1 MVQGYKVK
9 LKPNNKQKK
18 KLIECFGIARF
29 AYNWALDYQIKN
41 YEQGNKYISESNL
54 RKIFTQFNLTGKKS
68 PTSIGGSSSHSINKY
83 RGVKFMKN
91 KNIHV
96 NQIKEGYVFSDGQ
109 VVKRVY
115 GYSVSD
121 NLIIFLNTKK
131 SSKME
136 SWSQSTKRVTSTYY

>member
-1 MVQGYKVK
+1 
-9 LKPNNKQKK
+9 
-18 KLIECFGIARF
+18 
-29 AYNWALDYQIKN
+29 
-41 YEQGNKYISESNL
+41 
-54 RKIFTQFNLTGKKS
+54 
-68 PTSIGGSSSHSINKY
+68 
-83 RGVKFMKN
+83 MKN

>member
-54 RKIFTQFNLTGKKS
+54 RKIFTQFNLTSKKS
-68 PTSIGGSSSHSINKY
+68 P
-83 RGVKFMKN
+83 
-91 KNIHV
+91 
-96 NQIKEGYVFSDGQ
+96 
-109 VVKRVY
+109 
-115 GYSVSD
+115 
-121 NLIIFLNTKK
+121 LL
-131 SSKME
+131 
-136 SWSQSTKRVTSTYY
+136 